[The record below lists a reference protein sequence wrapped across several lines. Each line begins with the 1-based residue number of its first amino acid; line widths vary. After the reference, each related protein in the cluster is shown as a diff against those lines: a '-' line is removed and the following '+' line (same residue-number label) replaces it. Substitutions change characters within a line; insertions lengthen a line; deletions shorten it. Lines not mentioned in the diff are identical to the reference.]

1 MFPQIDKTSNLLK
14 LDCSRK
20 QKNFKD
26 NFNLCLTS
34 SRCNYRLEFPLTWSI
49 QQAVNL
55 VHSLIVLEYFWR
67 QYIVTKYPYN
77 LLNVKFLSKYWIVSK
92 SVCILITQEFQDHI
106 DLVLNKNLS
115 SNIYIRDKQI
125 TQYAIQLECLNYE
138 VVLPK
143 PQVLLSLVSILSFIF
158 SS

>member
-14 LDCSRK
+14 LDCSRE

-34 SRCNYRLEFPLTWSI
+34 RRCNYRLEFPLTSSI

-55 VHSLIVLEYFWR
+55 VHSLIVIEYFWR

-77 LLNVKFLSKYWIVSK
+77 LLNVKFLSKY
-92 SVCILITQEFQDHI
+92 
-106 DLVLNKNLS
+106 
-115 SNIYIRDKQI
+115 
-125 TQYAIQLECLNYE
+125 
-138 VVLPK
+138 
-143 PQVLLSLVSILSFIF
+143 
-158 SS
+158 